1 MASTLSKAFPA
12 AVKEIR
18 MHFSPT
24 SASSS
29 GARKFVAQHY
39 KEVKASNPYIPF
51 LVREA
56 QGGPARLFVRLERG
70 AEKNAEISNLEPSAI
85 IKALEDLIK

>member
-29 GARKFVAQHY
+29 GARYVLACARVTNTCHSKFVAQHY

-56 QGGPARLFVRLERG
+56 QGGPARLFVRLG
-70 AEKNAEISNLEPSAI
+70 TYAYL
-85 IKALEDLIK
+85 

>member
-12 AVKEIR
+12 VVKEIR
-18 MHFSPT
+18 LHFSPT

-29 GARKFVAQHY
+29 GARYVPSGVRSTNTCRSKFVAQHY
-39 KEVKASNPYIPF
+39 KDVKASNPHIPF

-56 QGGPARLFVRLERG
+56 QGAPARLFVRLG
-70 AEKNAEISNLEPSAI
+70 TYAWL
-85 IKALEDLIK
+85 

>member
-29 GARKFVAQHY
+29 GARYVLACARVTNTCRSK
-39 KEVKASNPYIPF
+39 VKASNPYIPF

-56 QGGPARLFVRLERG
+56 QGGPARLFVRLG
-70 AEKNAEISNLEPSAI
+70 TYAYL
-85 IKALEDLIK
+85 